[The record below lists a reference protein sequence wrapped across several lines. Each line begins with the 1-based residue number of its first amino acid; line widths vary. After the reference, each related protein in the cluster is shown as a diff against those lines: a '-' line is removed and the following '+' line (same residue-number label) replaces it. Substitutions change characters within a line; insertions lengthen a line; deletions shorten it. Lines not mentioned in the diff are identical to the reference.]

1 MRHYYLLTGCFLLIH
16 QFVLAQTPTG
26 KLRGTALT
34 ADGKPAMAAT
44 ILLKD
49 TRYGASS
56 EADGSYSLEVPEG
69 RYTLVVQRLGL
80 ESQTLPVRVRGGE
93 TVTVQPLLLKEAS
106 RQLDDVVVTGQYEP
120 QSLRQSVYQIRTIDR
135 ERIQLRGATN
145 LISVLNNELGIRFS
159 NDLVLGTSDIQLMG
173 MSGRNV
179 KILLDGVPMV
189 DRGDTRESLNQIDIN
204 TIERVE
210 IVEGPM
216 SVSYGTDALAG
227 IINIITKK
235 PGQERLSVTAR
246 LQEETASTE
255 YRPLTGQGVHNQ
267 NLGVTWQRKGWNA
280 YVGGTHN
287 GFGGW
292 RGLST
297 TRAKDWHPKEQLL
310 GNVKLG
316 YRNEAFTIWYRLDAL
331 NETIDAM
338 GPANINT
345 NQARDQNYI
354 TGRLTHQL
362 QSDWKASEQWQ
373 INAILSYTDYSRRT
387 QTTNIDLNTGRRT
400 LSLGAGEQ
408 DLSLFD
414 TKIFRATAQYR
425 VSNAVSFQPGVD
437 INLDAASG
445 ARILGSP
452 SINDYAVFVSSELKP
467 TSTITLRPGLRFIKN
482 SVYDAPPVIP
492 SLNAKVV
499 LHKNTDLR
507 FAYARGFRS
516 PALREL
522 YFNFFDA
529 SHSIKGNPDLKA
541 EYSNSFNG
549 SLTWRSITTPTLRL
563 TSTLTGFYNDF
574 HNLIDYGYDP
584 ASPGVMMTININRFK
599 TTGGTLNNTLN
610 AKNFQFTLG
619 FSHVGRYNSLNE
631 NDRELPAFVW
641 SPEVNSNLTYHLQ
654 KIDTKVSFFYK
665 YTGRRPIY
673 ETLMNSEGTATIHL
687 AETAAYH
694 WADFTVNKSLTKY
707 LTLNTG
713 VKNLF
718 NVTRLNNTS
727 GDVGGSHSTGG
738 AVPLSYGRSY
748 FLGLNFQWSQQ

>member
-1 MRHYYLLTGCFLLIH
+1 MRHLFLFICCFQLFYTTAI
-16 QFVLAQTPTG
+16 AQETTG
-26 KLRGTALT
+26 KIRGTVVT
-34 ADGKPAMAAT
+34 TDGKPAVAAT
-44 ILLKD
+44 ARLKD
-49 TRYGASS
+49 TRFGAST
-56 EADGSYSLEVPEG
+56 EADGSYAMTVPEG
-69 RYTLVVQRLGL
+69 RYTLIIQLLGL
-80 ESQTLPVRVRGGE
+80 ETQSFPVRVKAGE
-93 TVTVQPLLLKEAS
+93 TVTVQPVTLQES
-106 RQLDDVVVTGQYEP
+106 SQQLNDVVVTGQYEP
-120 QSLRQSVYQIRTIDR
+120 QSMRQSVYQIRTIDR

-145 LISVLNNELGIRFS
+145 LIGVLNNELGIRFS

-189 DRGDTRESLNQIDIN
+189 DRGDTRESLNQVDIN

-235 PGQERLSVTAR
+235 PGSERLSVTAR
-246 LQEETASTE
+246 VQEETANTE
-255 YRPLTGQGVHNQ
+255 YSPFTGKGVHNQ

-292 RGLST
+292 QGTST

-310 GNVKLG
+310 GNAKFG
-316 YRNEAFTIWYRLDAL
+316 YRNEHVNVWYRLDAL

-338 GPANINT
+338 GPANVNT
-345 NQARDQNYI
+345 NQARDQKYLTN
-354 TGRLTHQL
+354 RFTHQL
-362 QSDWKASEQWQ
+362 QSDWKASDQLQ
-373 INAILSYTDYSRRT
+373 INVILSYTDYSRKT
-387 QTTNIDLNTGRRT
+387 QTSNIDLNTGRRT

-408 DLSLFD
+408 DVSLFD
-414 TKIFRATAQYR
+414 TKVFRATAQYK

-437 INLDAASG
+437 INMDGASG

-452 SINDYAVFVSSELKP
+452 QINDYAFFVSSELKP
-467 TSTITLRPGLRFIKN
+467 SSAVTLRPGLRFIKN

-499 LHKNTDLR
+499 LHRNTDLR

-529 SHSIKGNPDLKA
+529 SHSIKGNPNLKA

-549 SLTWRSITTPTLRL
+549 SLTWRSVTTSTLRIS
-563 TSTLTGFYNDF
+563 STLTGFYNDF

-584 ASPGVMMTININRFK
+584 ASPGVMMTINVARFK
-599 TTGGTLNNTLN
+599 TTGGTINNTLN
-610 AKNFQFTLG
+610 TKNFQFTLG
-619 FSHVGRYNSLNE
+619 FSHIGRYNSLTE
-631 NDRELPAFVW
+631 SRTDLPEFVW

-654 KIDTKVSFFYK
+654 KIDTKISLFYK
-665 YTGRRPIY
+665 YTGKRPLY
-673 ETLMNSEGTATIHL
+673 ETLTNNEGTPTIRL
-687 AETAAYH
+687 AETAAYQ
-694 WADFTVNKSLTKY
+694 WADVTINKSITKY
-707 LTLNTG
+707 VTLNAG
-713 VKNLF
+713 AKNIF

-748 FLGLNFQWSQQ
+748 FLGLNFQWSKQ

>member
-1 MRHYYLLTGCFLLIH
+1 MRHFFLFICFFLLLH
-16 QFVLAQTPTG
+16 TAVSAQEPTG
-26 KLRGTALT
+26 KVRGTVLT
-34 ADGKPAMAAT
+34 TDRKPAVSAT
-44 ILLKD
+44 VRLKD
-49 TRYGASS
+49 TRFGTSTES
-56 EADGSYSLEVPEG
+56 DGSYSLDLPEG
-69 RYTLVVQRLGL
+69 RHSLIVQLLGL
-80 ESQTLPVRVRGGE
+80 ETKVIPVRIRSGE
-93 TVTVQPLLLKEAS
+93 TVTLQPIVLAETS

-120 QSLRQSVYQIRTIDR
+120 QSMRQSVYQIRTIDR

-145 LISVLNNELGIRFS
+145 LIGVLNNELGIRFS

-235 PGQERLSVTAR
+235 PGQEQLSVTAR
-246 LQEETASTE
+246 VQDETANTE
-255 YRPLTGQGVHNQ
+255 YRPLTGKGVHNQ

-292 RGLST
+292 QGLST

-310 GNVKLG
+310 GNVKVG
-316 YRNEAFTIWYRLDAL
+316 YRTETFNVWYRLDAL
-331 NETIDAM
+331 NETINAM
-338 GPANINT
+338 GPANVNT
-345 NQARDQNYI
+345 NQARDQKYI
-354 TGRLTHQL
+354 TNRFTHQL
-362 QSDWKASEQWQ
+362 QSDWKAGENLQ
-373 INAILSYTDYSRRT
+373 INAILSYTDYSRKT
-387 QTTNIDLNTGRRT
+387 QTTNLDLNTGRRT

-414 TKIFRATAQYR
+414 TKIFRATAQYK

-437 INLDAASG
+437 LNLDAASG

-452 SINDYAVFVSSELKP
+452 QINDYAFFVSSELKP
-467 TSTITLRPGLRFIKN
+467 TSAITLRPGLRFIKN

-549 SLTWRSITTPTLRL
+549 SLTWRSITTSTLRL

-584 ASPGVMMTININRFK
+584 ANPGVMMTINVNRFK

-619 FSHVGRYNSLNE
+619 FSQIGRYNSLTESDNA
-631 NDRELPAFVW
+631 LPVFVW
-641 SPEVNSNLTYHLQ
+641 SPEVNSNITYHLQ

-665 YTGRRPIY
+665 YTGKRPIY
-673 ETLMNSEGTATIHL
+673 ETLTTDEGTATIRL

-694 WADFTVNKSLTKY
+694 WADVTINKSLTKY
-707 LTLNTG
+707 VTLNAG

-727 GDVGGSHSTGG
+727 GDVSGSHSTGG

-748 FLGLNFQWSQQ
+748 FLGLNFQWSKP

>member
-1 MRHYYLLTGCFLLIH
+1 MRHFFLLISCFLLPH
-16 QFVLAQTPTG
+16 TLVFGQVSTG
-26 KLRGTALT
+26 KIRGTT
-34 ADGKPAMAAT
+34 HSADGKPVIAAT

-56 EADGSYSLEVPEG
+56 EADGSYSLEAPEG
-69 RYTLVVQRLGL
+69 RYTLVVQLLGL
-80 ESQTLPVRVRGGE
+80 ETQTLPIRVRAGE
-93 TVTVQPLLLKEAS
+93 TVTIPPLTLRETS

-120 QSLRQSVYQIRTIDR
+120 QSMRQSVYQIRTIDR

-145 LISVLNNELGIRFS
+145 LIGVLNNELGIRFS

-227 IINIITKK
+227 IINVITKK
-235 PGQERLSVTAR
+235 PGNERLLVTAR
-246 LQEETASTE
+246 IQEETAHTE
-255 YRPLTGQGVHNQ
+255 YRPLTGKGVHNQ

-292 RGLST
+292 QGLST
-297 TRAKDWHPKEQLL
+297 TRAKDWHPKEQWL

-316 YRNEAFTIWYRLDAL
+316 YRTDHFNIWYRLDAL
-331 NETIDAM
+331 DETINAM
-338 GPANINT
+338 DPVNINT
-345 NQARDQNYI
+345 NQARDQKYLTN
-354 TGRLTHQL
+354 RFTHQL
-362 QSDWKASEQWQ
+362 QSDWKASEHLH
-373 INAILSYTDYSRRT
+373 INAILSYTDYSRKT

-414 TKIFRATAQYR
+414 TRVFRATAQYKL
-425 VSNAVSFQPGVD
+425 SNTVSFQPGVD

-452 SINDYAVFVSSELKP
+452 SIHDYAFFVSSELKP
-467 TSTITLRPGLRFIKN
+467 TSVLTIRPGLRFIKN

-492 SLNAKVV
+492 SLNAKLT
-499 LHKNTDLR
+499 LHKNADFR

-529 SHSIKGNPDLKA
+529 SHSIKGNPNLKA

-549 SLTWRSITTPTLRL
+549 SLTWRFITSPALRL
-563 TSTLTGFYNDF
+563 TSTVTGFYNDF
-574 HNLIDYGYDP
+574 HNLIDYGNDP
-584 ASPGVMMTININRFK
+584 ANPGAMMMVNINRFK
-599 TTGGTLNNTLN
+599 TTGGTLNHTLN
-610 AKNFQFTLG
+610 ARNIQVTLG
-619 FSHVGRYNSLNE
+619 FSHIGRYNSLTK
-631 NDRELPAFVW
+631 NDTDLPEFVW
-641 SPEVNSNLTYHLQ
+641 SPEVNSNITYHLQ
-654 KIDTKVSFFYK
+654 KLDTKVSFFYK
-665 YTGRRPIY
+665 YTGKRPVY
-673 ETLMNSEGTATIHL
+673 ESVAGSDGTTTVHL

-694 WADFTVNKSLTKY
+694 WADFTINKSIVKSV
-707 LTLNTG
+707 TLNTG

-718 NVTRLNNTS
+718 NVTRLTNTS
-727 GDVGGSHSTGG
+727 GDVERAHSTGG

-748 FLGLNFQWSQQ
+748 FLGLSFQWSN